1 MLRCNRKRHLL
12 GWSKRQKTE
21 RFENYLPLPSG
32 VAYNSYLINDEKVCL
47 IDTTVEVRQSGTFLN
62 KITAI
67 IGEKKIDYLVVNHME
82 PDHSGSMEEI
92 LRAYPEIT
100 VIGNAKTLQ
109 MIKAFY
115 PSFPE
120 ASFKAIKEGDILDL
134 GNHKLTF
141 AMVPMVHW
149 PESMVTYDI
158 TEKVLFQTMLS
169 EVSELLTEECGTT
182 K

>member
-1 MLRCNRKRHLL
+1 MYCCAAIGKDIYWVGVNDRR
-12 GWSKRQKTE
+12 TE

-47 IDTTVEVRQSGTFLN
+47 IDTVEVRQSGTFLN
-62 KITAI
+62 KIQAI
-67 IGEKKIDYLVVNHME
+67 IGDKKIDYLVVNHME

-109 MIKAFY
+109 MIKSFY

-120 ASFKAIKEGDILDL
+120 HLFKAIKEGDILEL

-141 AMVPMVHW
+141 AMVPMVH
-149 PESMVTYDI
+149 
-158 TEKVLFQTMLS
+158 LS
-169 EVSELLTEECGTT
+169 LIHI
-182 K
+182 